1 MNINLDD
8 NKIVKIVYRQ
18 DDTRVLEFNYKDG
31 ALVSVATSFSP
42 KALEKEPKPNVM
54 SDEEMIEAV
63 KNSDFMDE
71 LKAAKKKYKLAK
83 EIAENFQEKDETPTN
98 LGYKPNKNYSDE
110 SIDIIKKIIK
120 LDEDGTLDEI
130 AQKVRTKIDNV
141 ISLPSQV
148 EGQEYDIEMDTCQR
162 SIDRIKDDIM
172 KSIENTD
179 LNDINNNKNFCE
191 MVDMYKNYLNKK
203 KELSDKKWDI
213 CCKKIEPLEIWKK
226 KK

>member
-1 MNINLDD
+1 
-8 NKIVKIVYRQ
+8 
-18 DDTRVLEFNYKDG
+18 
-31 ALVSVATSFSP
+31 
-42 KALEKEPKPNVM
+42 
-54 SDEEMIEAV
+54 MIEAV

-71 LKAAKKKYKLAK
+71 LKAAKNRYKLAK
-83 EIAENFQEKDETPTN
+83 EIAEDFPEKDETPTK

-162 SIDRIKDDIM
+162 SIDRIKNDII

>member
-162 SIDRIKDDIM
+162 SIDRIKNDII

>member
-98 LGYKPNKNYSDE
+98 LEYKPNKNYSDE

-162 SIDRIKDDIM
+162 SIDKIKDDIM

-179 LNDINNNKNFCE
+179 LNDINKNKKFCE
-191 MVDMYKNYLNKK
+191 MVDIYKNYLNKK

>member
-162 SIDRIKDDIM
+162 SIDKIKDDIM

>member
-8 NKIVKIVYRQ
+8 NKIVKVVYRQ

-31 ALVSVATSFSP
+31 ALVLVTTSFSP
-42 KALEKEPKPNVM
+42 KAVEKEAKPNVM

-71 LKAAKKKYKLAK
+71 LKAAKKRYKLAK
-83 EIAENFQEKDETPTN
+83 EIAEDFPEKDETPTK

-162 SIDRIKDDIM
+162 SIDRIKNDII

>member
-8 NKIVKIVYRQ
+8 NKIVKVVYRQ

-31 ALVSVATSFSP
+31 ALVSVTTSFIP
-42 KALEKEPKPNVM
+42 KAVEKEPKPNVM

-71 LKAAKKKYKLAK
+71 LKAAKKRYKLAK
-83 EIAENFQEKDETPTN
+83 EIAEDFPEKDETPTK

-148 EGQEYDIEMDTCQR
+148 EGQECDIDMVTCER
-162 SIDRIKDDIM
+162 SLDRIKNDIM
-172 KSIENTD
+172 KTIEDTD
-179 LNDINNNKNFCE
+179 LNDAKESRKFSE
-191 MVDMYKNYLNKK
+191 MVDMYKNYLGKK
-203 KELSDKKWDI
+203 KELSDKKWNS
-213 CCKKIEPLEIWKK
+213 CCQEVKPLNTLKK
-226 KK
+226 

>member
-31 ALVSVATSFSP
+31 ALVSVTTSFSP
-42 KALEKEPKPNVM
+42 KAVEKEPKPNVM

-71 LKAAKKKYKLAK
+71 LKAAKNRYKLAK
-83 EIAENFQEKDETPTN
+83 EIAEDFPEKDETPTK
-98 LGYKPNKNYSDE
+98 LGHKPNKNYSDE

-130 AQKVRTKIDNV
+130 AQKVRAKIDNV

-148 EGQEYDIEMDTCQR
+148 EGQKCDIDMGTCER
-162 SIDRIKDDIM
+162 SLDRINNDIM
-172 KSIENTD
+172 KTIEGIN
-179 LNDINNNKNFCE
+179 LNDAKESRRFSE
-191 MVDMYKNYLNKK
+191 MVDMYKNYLDKK
-203 KELSDKKWDI
+203 KELSDKKWNL
-213 CCKKIEPLEIWKK
+213 CCQEVKPLNTLKK
-226 KK
+226 